1 MNAMN
6 IWRRALAALAWP
18 GILGVALLLLAAA
31 IYLYQVQPKTAQ
43 LAGLKQ
49 DSASLKLR
57 IEQAAKSG
65 IPETSDQEEL
75 NKFYAFFSDTALS
88 DWLKKLYTAAAD
100 QKLVLEQGEYRI
112 TPSKNGKLV
121 RYQITLPVK
130 GSYLQIRQFI
140 AQALTDVPVA
150 ALEDM
155 TFKREAI
162 GATAVETR
170 IKLTLFLGANSVG
183 KN

>member
-1 MNAMN
+1 MNARLV
-6 IWRRALAALAWP
+6 WRRAFAALAWP
-18 GILGVALLLLAAA
+18 GILGLALLVIAAA
-31 IYLYQVQPKTAQ
+31 VYLYQVQPKTAQ

-75 NKFYAFFSDTALS
+75 NKFYGFFSDTALS
-88 DWLKKLYTAAAD
+88 DWLEKLYAAAAK

-112 TPSKNGKLV
+112 TPSKNGNLV

-130 GSYLQIRQFI
+130 GSYLQIRQFV

-150 ALEDM
+150 ALEDIS
-155 TFKREAI
+155 FKREAI
-162 GATAVETR
+162 GAAEVETR
-170 IKLTLFLGANSVG
+170 IKLTLFLGANSVE